1 MTEMGV
7 DRRQHRAGDHY
18 PEGIQ
23 RLEADRV
30 DGKAKDLM
38 MDVVD
43 GEEVQRGRHLGI
55 QNVKQHRL
63 DHQNKGDEHFVA
75 SSFIEAKRLTE
86 KERNNHDR
94 QNNQHQVGDH
104 HVMHQPG
111 AEKIITTVPASTSAR
126 LRRLRGDD
134 PARSQ
139 YLSPSRGRRSRPAA
153 R

>member
-1 MTEMGV
+1 
-7 DRRQHRAGDHY
+7 
-18 PEGIQ
+18 
-23 RLEADRV
+23 
-30 DGKAKDLM
+30 

-94 QNNQHQVGDH
+94 QNNQHQLAIITLCISRA
-104 HVMHQPG
+104 QR
-111 AEKIITTVPASTSAR
+111 KIITTVPASTSAR
-126 LRRLRGDD
+126 LRRLRG
-134 PARSQ
+134 R
-139 YLSPSRGRRSRPAA
+139 
-153 R
+153 